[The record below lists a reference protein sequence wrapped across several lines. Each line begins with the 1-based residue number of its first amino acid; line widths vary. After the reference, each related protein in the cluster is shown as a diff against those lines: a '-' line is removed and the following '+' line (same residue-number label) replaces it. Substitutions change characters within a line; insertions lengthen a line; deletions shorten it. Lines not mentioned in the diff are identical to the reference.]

1 MKDLIFFGGLLL
13 CIPVGTALAAY
24 SRRARDL
31 AFAALVFGTTLSDR
45 LDINFLSREW
55 YRGTTRGIE
64 VSFVDFLALCVLL
77 GALLA
82 ARRERFRPYWP
93 SSMFAMLAYLCYAC
107 INVAFSEPR
116 LFGLFELTKIVRGVV
131 VFLAAA
137 YFVRGRREVKIL
149 LLAICI
155 AVAFESGVA
164 LWDRYVLGMHRISA
178 TLNHPNI
185 LSMYSCIAIGL
196 LIPQA
201 LSAAP
206 ARMRA
211 LYGVCATLAAGCVI
225 LTVSRMGVLTL
236 AVVASVAVFSSV
248 GLRLTVRNVVALV
261 VVAVI
266 AGGMFAKSWQTLADR
281 YEAVS
286 LEAEYFDEGS
296 EGRGMYFRELVP
308 IIRERFFGVGLNN
321 WSYWVSLKYGAEV
334 TLHYGLH
341 YTAYDG
347 VNGAPSGYQAAP
359 AHNLGVLTIGELG
372 WPGLLL
378 LGCIWAQWFWMGAVF
393 LVRQRPDVMTRYGTG
408 AFCAMLAIFLQSLT
422 EWEFRNTK
430 IFLFAHIIM
439 GALAAI
445 YFANRHV
452 RKDGVADSLALF
464 KEVLLRSRQE
474 MKRP

>member
-1 MKDLIFFGGLLL
+1 VNDLIFFGGLLF

-149 LLAICI
+149 LWAICI
-155 AVAFESGVA
+155 AVAFESGLA
-164 LWDRYVLGMHRISA
+164 LWDRYVLGMHRISG
-178 TLNHPNI
+178 TLNHPNL
-185 LSMYSCIAIGL
+185 LSMYCCIATGL
-196 LIPQA
+196 LIPQG

-206 ARMRA
+206 ARLRA
-211 LYGVCATLAAGCVI
+211 LYGVCAVLAAGCVI

-281 YEAVS
+281 YEEVS
-286 LEAEYFDEGS
+286 LETEYFDESTG
-296 EGRGMYFRELVP
+296 GRGIYFRQLVP

-321 WSYWVSLKYGAEV
+321 WSYWVSLKYGAEIGAR
-334 TLHYGLH
+334 Y
-341 YTAYDG
+341 APYDVVAG
-347 VNGAPSGYQAAP
+347 ETTGEQAAP
-359 AHNLGVLTIGELG
+359 AHNLAVLTIGELG
-372 WPGLLL
+372 WPGLVLL
-378 LGCIWAQWFWMGAVF
+378 CCIWAQWFWMGAVF
-393 LVRQRPDVMTRYGTG
+393 LVRQRTDVVTRYGIG

-445 YFANRHV
+445 YFSNRHV

-464 KEVLLRSRQE
+464 KEALLRSRQE
-474 MKRP
+474 MR

>member
-1 MKDLIFFGGLLL
+1 VNDLIFFGGLLF

-31 AFAALVFGTTLSDR
+31 AFGALVFGTTISDR

-64 VSFVDFLALCVLL
+64 ISFVDFLALCVLL

-149 LLAICI
+149 LWAICI
-155 AVAFESGVA
+155 AVAFESGLA
-164 LWDRYVLGMHRISA
+164 LRDRYVLGMHRISG
-178 TLNHPNI
+178 TLNHPNL
-185 LSMYSCIAIGL
+185 LSMYCCIATGL
-196 LIPQA
+196 LIPQG
-201 LSAAP
+201 LSAAT
-206 ARMRA
+206 ARLRA
-211 LYGVCATLAAGCVI
+211 LYGVCAVLAAGCVI

-236 AVVASVAVFSSV
+236 AVVTSVAVFSSV
-248 GLRLTVRNVVALV
+248 GLRLTVRNVVVLV

-281 YEAVS
+281 YEEVS
-286 LEAEYFDEGS
+286 LETEYFDEGS
-296 EGRGMYFRELVP
+296 GGRGSYFRQLVP

-321 WSYWVSLKYGAEV
+321 WSYWVSLKYGAEI
-334 TLHYGLH
+334 GAH

-359 AHNLGVLTIGELG
+359 AHNLGILTIGELG

-393 LVRQRPDVMTRYGTG
+393 IVRQRADVVTRYGIG

-422 EWEFRNTK
+422 EYQFRNTK

-439 GALAAI
+439 GALSAI

-474 MKRP
+474 MR

>member
-1 MKDLIFFGGLLL
+1 MKDLIFFAGLLL
-13 CIPVGTALAAY
+13 CIPGGAALAAY
-24 SRRARDL
+24 SRRAREL
-31 AFAALVFGTTLSDR
+31 AFGALVFSMTISDR

-93 SSMFAMLAYLCYAC
+93 SSIFMMLAYFIYCC
-107 INVAFSEPR
+107 INVALSEPR
-116 LFGLFELTKIVRGVV
+116 LFGLFELTKIARGVI

-137 YFVRGRREVKIL
+137 YFVRGRREVNIL
-149 LLAICI
+149 LWAICLAI
-155 AVAFESGVA
+155 AFESGVA
-164 LWDRYVLGMHRISA
+164 LRDRYVLGIHRISA
-178 TLNHPNI
+178 TLDHPNV
-185 LSMYSCIAIGL
+185 LSMYCCIVIGL
-196 LIPQA
+196 LIPQILSEASGA
-201 LSAAP
+201 L
-206 ARMRA
+206 RA
-211 LYGVCATLAAGCVI
+211 LYGMCATLAAGSAI
-225 LTVSRMGVLTL
+225 LSISRMGVFTL
-236 AVVASVAVFSSV
+236 AVVFGVALVSSM
-248 GLRLTVRNVVALV
+248 GLRLTVRNIVVLA
-261 VVAVI
+261 VAAVL
-266 AGGMFAKSWQTLADR
+266 AGGMLAKSWQTLADR
-281 YEAVS
+281 YGQAS
-286 LEAEYFDEGS
+286 LEEEYFDASS
-296 EGRGMYFRELVP
+296 EGRGSYFRQLVP

-321 WSYWVSLKYGAEV
+321 WSYWVSSKYGAEV
-334 TLHYGLH
+334 GAH

-347 VNGAPSGYQAAP
+347 VNGAPSGLQAAP

-393 LVRQRPDVMTRYGTG
+393 LVRQRPDVVTRYGTG
-408 AFCAMLAIFLQSLT
+408 AFYAMLAIFLQSLT
-422 EWEFRNTK
+422 EWEFRDTK

-439 GALAAI
+439 GALSAI

>member
-31 AFAALVFGTTLSDR
+31 AFGALVFGTTISDR
-45 LDINFLSREW
+45 LDINFLSHEW

-64 VSFVDFLALCVLL
+64 VSFVDFLALSVLL

-93 SSMFAMLAYLCYAC
+93 TSLFMLLAYFIYSC
-107 INVAFSEPR
+107 INVALSEPR
-116 LFGLFELTKIVRGVV
+116 LFGLFELTKIVRGVI

-149 LLAICI
+149 LWAICI

-164 LWDRYVLGMHRISA
+164 LRDRYVLGMHRISA

-185 LSMYSCIAIGL
+185 LSMYSCIAVGL

-201 LSAAP
+201 FSAAP
-206 ARMRA
+206 ARLRA
-211 LYGVCATLAAGCVI
+211 LYGVCATLAAGCAI
-225 LTVSRMGVLTL
+225 LSVSRMGTFTL

-248 GLRLTVRNVVALV
+248 GLRLTVRNVVTLV

-266 AGGMFAKSWQTLADR
+266 AGGMFAKSWQTLAER
-281 YEAVS
+281 YGQAS
-286 LEAEYFDEGS
+286 LEEEYFDEDL
-296 EGRGMYFRELVP
+296 EGRGMYFRLLVP

-321 WSYWVSLKYGAEV
+321 WSYWVSSKYGAEA
-334 TLHYGLH
+334 GAH

-347 VNGAPSGYQAAP
+347 VNGAPSGVQAAP

-393 LVRQRPDVMTRYGTG
+393 LVRQRPDVVTRYGTG
-408 AFCAMLAIFLQSLT
+408 AFCAMLAIFLQNLT

-430 IFLFAHIIM
+430 IFFFAHILM
-439 GALAAI
+439 GALSAI

-464 KEVLLRSRQE
+464 KEVLLRSRQK
-474 MKRP
+474 MKHP

>member
-1 MKDLIFFGGLLL
+1 VKDLIFFGGLLL
-13 CIPVGTALAAY
+13 CIPVGTVLAAY

-31 AFAALVFGTTLSDR
+31 AFGALVFGTTLSDR
-45 LDINFLSREW
+45 LDINFLSCEW

-64 VSFVDFLALCVLL
+64 VSFVDFLALSVLL
-77 GALLA
+77 GAWWA
-82 ARRERFRPYWP
+82 ARRERFRPFWP
-93 SSMFAMLAYLCYAC
+93 SSMFMLLAYLIYSC
-107 INVAFSEPR
+107 INVALSEPR
-116 LFGLFELTKIVRGVV
+116 LFGLFELTKIVRGVI

-137 YFVRGRREVKIL
+137 YFVRGRREVNIL
-149 LLAICI
+149 LWAICI

-164 LWDRYVLGMHRISA
+164 LRDRYVLGMHRISA

-185 LSMYSCIAIGL
+185 LSMYSCIAVGL

-201 LSAAP
+201 LSTAP
-206 ARMRA
+206 ARLRA

-225 LTVSRMGVLTL
+225 LSVSRMGVLTL

-248 GLRLTVRNVVALV
+248 GLRLTVRNVVALG
-261 VVAVI
+261 VVAI
-266 AGGMFAKSWQTLADR
+266 LAGGMFARSWKTLADR

-286 LEAEYFDEGS
+286 LETEYFDEDSG
-296 EGRGMYFRELVP
+296 GRGLYFRQLVP

-321 WSYWVSLKYGAEV
+321 WSYWVSLKYGAEI
-334 TLHYGLH
+334 GAR

-359 AHNLGVLTIGELG
+359 AHNVGVLTIGELG

-393 LVRQRPDVMTRYGTG
+393 LVRQRPDVVTRYGTG

-430 IFLFAHIIM
+430 IFLLAHIIM

-474 MKRP
+474 TKRP